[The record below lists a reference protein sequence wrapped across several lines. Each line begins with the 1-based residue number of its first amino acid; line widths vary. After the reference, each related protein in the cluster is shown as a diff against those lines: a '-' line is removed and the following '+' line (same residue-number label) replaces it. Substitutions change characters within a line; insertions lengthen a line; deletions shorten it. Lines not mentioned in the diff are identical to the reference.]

1 MLTYWVYI
9 GIFLVFSIIVPT
21 IAVALPLLV
30 APKKPSARKEE
41 VYECGIETRGSIR
54 VQFKS
59 QYYLYALMFLIFDI
73 ETVFLFPWAV
83 ALDQLP
89 LFALI
94 EGLIFIIIL
103 FAGLIYALRK
113 DALVWA

>member
-9 GIFLVFSIIVPT
+9 GIFLVFSIIVPA

-30 APKKPSARKEE
+30 APKKPNARKEE

>member
-41 VYECGIETRGSIR
+41 VYECGIEPRGSIR

>member
-9 GIFLVFSIIVPT
+9 GIFLIFSIIVPT

>member
-1 MLTYWVYI
+1 MLNYWVYI

-21 IAVALPLLV
+21 IAVTLPLLV
-30 APKKPSARKEE
+30 APKKPNARKEE